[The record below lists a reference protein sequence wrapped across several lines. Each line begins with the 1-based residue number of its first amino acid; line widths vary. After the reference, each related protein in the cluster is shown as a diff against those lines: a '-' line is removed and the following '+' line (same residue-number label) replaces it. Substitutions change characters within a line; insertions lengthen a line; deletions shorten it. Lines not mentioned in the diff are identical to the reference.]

1 MATPA
6 VPAPASPRSERLFEA
21 LQSLASDTIESDAVL
36 HVRIDQLALRLQN
49 LCNMLSAFERRLA
62 RLEGSPQTTDSQ
74 GPLFLQELD

>member
-6 VPAPASPRSERLFEA
+6 VPAPVSPRSERLFEA